1 LVLQRGHSRD
11 FSTLLNFRLFQ
22 RYRPYTDLAY
32 CWKILQT
39 VFAALS
45 LGWIMRRREV
55 ILLLAGTTLASSTVV
70 RAQQPGRLRRIGV
83 VMLYPEKD
91 PQGQLRSIAF
101 RQQLEKLGWTVGV
114 DIQINFKWGTGDAD
128 WVRSATED
136 VLGGKPD
143 VLLANGDAAAK
154 AAQRAT
160 RTIPIIFIGSGDPV
174 GDGLIQSL
182 ARPGGNLTGFTVM
195 EPSLGAKLLGILKQV
210 APHVT
215 RVATL
220 VNPDNAN
227 HHRITSLLAAA
238 ALDFGVEFVSA
249 TGREPAEIEAAMGQW
264 GQGVGYGVIV
274 PSDPVTNSRRGLVV
288 ELAARYRLPTIYA
301 LRSAVVDGGLMS
313 YGVDIVELFRQ
324 AAIYAD
330 RIVRGEK
337 PAELPVQL
345 PAKFELVANLKT
357 AKAQGF
363 DIPASLLSTADEVI
377 E

>member
-1 LVLQRGHSRD
+1 
-11 FSTLLNFRLFQ
+11 
-22 RYRPYTDLAY
+22 
-32 CWKILQT
+32 
-39 VFAALS
+39 
-45 LGWIMRRREV
+45 MRRREAIFLV
-55 ILLLAGTTLASSTVV
+55 AGTLLASSPVA
-70 RAQQPGRLRRIGV
+70 RAQHPGKLRRIGV
-83 VMLYPEKD
+83 VMLYPEND
-91 PQGQLRSIAF
+91 RQGQLRSIAF
-101 RQQLEKLGWTVGV
+101 RQQLEKLCWAVGG
-114 DIQINFKWGTGDAD
+114 DLHIDLKWGTGDAD

-136 VLGGKPD
+136 VLSGKPD

-154 AAQRAT
+154 AAQRAS
-160 RTIPIIFIGSGDPV
+160 RTVPIIFIGSGDPV

-227 HHRITSLLAAA
+227 HHRITTLLAAA

-249 TGREPAEIEAAMGQW
+249 IGREAAEIEAAMGQW
-264 GQGVGYGVIV
+264 GRGVGYGVIV
-274 PSDPVTNSRRGLVV
+274 PSDPVTNSRRALVV